1 MMGGRKEKGTNY
13 RELEKKK
20 KPRIQALIFLNVFS
34 VSLFEVAS
42 GHVLTS
48 PPTHTQLKTQEP
60 RVTENFY
67 KAICLRL
74 QKRLS

>member
-1 MMGGRKEKGTNY
+1 MMGGRKEKGTDY
-13 RELEKKK
+13 RKLEKKT
-20 KPRIQALIFLNVFS
+20 RIQALIFLVVFR

-42 GHVLTS
+42 GSRSDLFF
-48 PPTHTQLKTQEP
+48 PLPQLKTQEP
-60 RVTENFY
+60 RVTANFY